1 MCVLGLSGPLVQGYA
16 VMSSGRQGGVTWGW
30 SLAEVLTPAALK
42 MCLTRKYGTVPA
54 FVCVCQ
60 HVSLCV
66 CVCVC
71 VRAHVCVSMVSGSGQ
86 QLYARSVLH

>member
-1 MCVLGLSGPLVQGYA
+1 MCLCVLGLSGPLVQGYA

-54 FVCVCQ
+54 VPDVCVSMSAC
-60 HVSLCV
+60 
-66 CVCVC
+66 
-71 VRAHVCVSMVSGSGQ
+71 VCVSMVSGSGQ
-86 QLYARSVLH
+86 QLYASSVLH